1 MLGRHRGIWNYTI
14 GQRKGLG
21 ISFSQPMYVC
31 RIDSASNAVILSD
44 NARLFSDSL
53 TVGELNWLS
62 IPAPAVPVEVQVKIR
77 YSHTPSPGCP
87 LSSGVRTGAGG
98 LSNASAGH
106 HTGTGR
112 GFLRRRPSFRRRRHS
127 IGFFPKQME
136 KALDFCSGFLYNE
149 KAV

>member
-62 IPAPAVPVEVQVKIR
+62 IPGPWL
-77 YSHTPSPGCP
+77 SPWKCRLKSGTATLHP
-87 LSSGVRTGAGG
+87 LLSSILRSADRCGWSFKR
-98 LSNASAGH
+98 LSGPSH
-106 HTGTGR
+106 R
-112 GFLRRRPSFRRRRHS
+112 DRPQFSTTAT
-127 IGFFPKQME
+127 FF
-136 KALDFCSGFLYNE
+136 
-149 KAV
+149 